1 MAKRTKQP
9 AQAGQDWSAPAA
21 ELLAELPADRD
32 GLLAAAVAAVVEI
45 DAAVM
50 RGDGAAAELAGDR
63 YEAIIW
69 KLNGGTNFGC
79 MADDEAAGRVI
90 ERHCAAVPGDVPLW
104 GQRGQFLQV
113 VHGQRRRGDHHMG
126 HFSQYG
132 DHLQVLAGAVRQGLV
147 HTVGGVQ
154 ANRAQQDVVA
164 IRRGV
169 GDRLAAEGILVN
181 EVRPGVIAT
190 DMTSKVQGK
199 YDALIEKGTFPIARW
214 GTPDFFTLSYPISG
228 GG

>member
-9 AQAGQDWSAPAA
+9 AQTGQDWSAPAA

-90 ERHCAAVPGDVPLW
+90 EQDGERLAVPAGDKPEY
-104 GQRGQFLQV
+104 RP
-113 VHGQRRRGDHHMG
+113 GDEI
-126 HFSQYG
+126 
-132 DHLQVLAGAVRQGLV
+132 
-147 HTVGGVQ
+147 T
-154 ANRAQQDVVA
+154 
-164 IRRGV
+164 
-169 GDRLAAEGILVN
+169 AARSPEGI
-181 EVRPGVIAT
+181 EVG
-190 DMTSKVQGK
+190 
-199 YDALIEKGTFPIARW
+199 E
-214 GTPDFFTLSYPISG
+214 SYG
-228 GG
+228 YGR

>member
-50 RGDGAAAELAGDR
+50 RGDGAAAEQAGDR

-79 MADDEAAGRVI
+79 MADDEAAGHVI
-90 ERHCAAVPGDVPLW
+90 ERHCAAVPGEVPLW
-104 GQRGQFLQV
+104 GCKPEPQ
-113 VHGQRRRGDHHMG
+113 
-126 HFSQYG
+126 
-132 DHLQVLAGAVRQGLV
+132 
-147 HTVGGVQ
+147 
-154 ANRAQQDVVA
+154 
-164 IRRGV
+164 
-169 GDRLAAEGILVN
+169 
-181 EVRPGVIAT
+181 
-190 DMTSKVQGK
+190 K
-199 YDALIEKGTFPIARW
+199 FPS
-214 GTPDFFTLSYPISG
+214 P
-228 GG
+228 